1 MRKLLVLAA
10 LLGLLGVSGVSFAD
24 PNLTLTTSAHRHFVV
39 LPDGTKVE
47 VGPRWC
53 DDLSNLA
60 LKAAFTQFHANA
72 HTQGGVTG
80 EIGSSPA
87 PGLHNGVGAELN
99 SQPGCAPLE

>member
-1 MRKLLVLAA
+1 MRKLFVFAA
-10 LLGLLGVSGVSFAD
+10 LLGLLGITGVSFAD

-39 LPDGTKVE
+39 LPTGAKVE

-53 DDLSNLA
+53 NDLTNLA

-72 HTQGGVTG
+72 HTQAGVTG

-87 PGLHNGVGAELN
+87 PGLHNLAGPEID
-99 SQPGCAPLE
+99 SQAGCAPLQ